1 MVFLQ
6 KTLTLITYT
15 AVGHTSIYTGTTPV
29 NHEIIANTWH
39 DKVLKK
45 MHYCVDDENY
55 NTIGNNGDGGKKSP
69 NRMQTTTI
77 TDQLKLAQNNNGKL
91 SGLP

>member
-1 MVFLQ
+1 
-6 KTLTLITYT
+6 
-15 AVGHTSIYTGTTPV
+15 
-29 NHEIIANTWH
+29 
-39 DKVLKK
+39 